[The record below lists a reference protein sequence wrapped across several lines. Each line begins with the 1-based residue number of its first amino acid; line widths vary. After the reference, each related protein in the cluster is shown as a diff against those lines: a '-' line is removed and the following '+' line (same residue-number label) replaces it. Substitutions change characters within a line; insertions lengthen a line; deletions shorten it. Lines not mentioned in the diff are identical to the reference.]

1 MLHGHHQHHI
11 SEHVSLPD
19 GLSDP
24 KGDCCMRHGMT
35 PQATIPKVPF
45 GIFYFQMALD
55 LSDSYRYGY
64 YYYYYGR

>member
-1 MLHGHHQHHI
+1 
-11 SEHVSLPD
+11 
-19 GLSDP
+19 
-24 KGDCCMRHGMT
+24 MRHGMT